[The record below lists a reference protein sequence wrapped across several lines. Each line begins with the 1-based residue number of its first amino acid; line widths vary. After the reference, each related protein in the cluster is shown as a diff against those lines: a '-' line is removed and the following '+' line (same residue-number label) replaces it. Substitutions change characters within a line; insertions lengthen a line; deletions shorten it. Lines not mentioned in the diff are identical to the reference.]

1 MVHTSIHKY
10 LTQADT
16 LCAKLSFQSKLCWF
30 IYDSAES
37 HYGRLGISFHLI
49 RITFEIF
56 TYFGQYKNRSTII
69 SCELSMRSLCLQLN
83 SVTQSRPTLC
93 NPMNR
98 STPGL
103 PIHHQL
109 PESTQTHVHWVS
121 DAFQPSHPLS
131 SPSPPALN
139 LSQHQDLFKWVNSL
153 HQVAKVLEFQLQHQS
168 FQWIFRTDFL

>member
-109 PESTQTHVHWVS
+109 PESTQT
-121 DAFQPSHPLS
+121 QTIS
-131 SPSPPALN
+131 SSVVPFSSCP
-139 LSQHQDLFKWVNSL
+139 
-153 HQVAKVLEFQLQHQS
+153 QS
-168 FQWIFRTDFL
+168 FPASGSFQMSQLFASCGQSTGASASASVLPMNI